1 MLVIF
6 HCLLHNRIEWLNE
19 NEQSTKQSI
28 IDESINNELNKHYQ
42 NVNEDRL
49 MIIIQPVEL
58 RASSTKMGGA
68 GTRCKRATYI
78 HYLPVTRTIKRETVT
93 ETRD

>member
-1 MLVIF
+1 
-6 HCLLHNRIEWLNE
+6 LNE

-58 RASSTKMGGA
+58 RASSTKMGGGRELVA
-68 GTRCKRATYI
+68 NVQRTSTI
-78 HYLPVTRTIKRETVT
+78 YL
-93 ETRD
+93 